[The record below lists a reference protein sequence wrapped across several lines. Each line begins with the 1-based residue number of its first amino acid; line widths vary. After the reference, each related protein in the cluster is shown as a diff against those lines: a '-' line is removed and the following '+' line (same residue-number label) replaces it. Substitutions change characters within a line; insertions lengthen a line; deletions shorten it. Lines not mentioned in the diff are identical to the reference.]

1 MDALHLLEKQKDK
14 KPFEVSLREAIQMIW
29 VKLSQLEQAPACIP
43 PCGHQPA
50 ARIFQCSTCRLV
62 DCQFPVDCPV
72 QDLWVHEDEAI
83 TLHCDVPFAVPP
95 ELQVTWM
102 FAKDGTVGSSPSLPQ
117 QAGVTWSQARSSAS
131 KRS

>member
-62 DCQFPVDCPV
+62 DCQFPVDCPGLV
-72 QDLWVHEDEAI
+72 GPRGRSHHAALRRALRRPAGAAGYV
-83 TLHCDVPFAVPP
+83 DVCQGRYSGIIPQSPTASWSH
-95 ELQVTWM
+95 LVT
-102 FAKDGTVGSSPSLPQ
+102 G
-117 QAGVTWSQARSSAS
+117 
-131 KRS
+131 